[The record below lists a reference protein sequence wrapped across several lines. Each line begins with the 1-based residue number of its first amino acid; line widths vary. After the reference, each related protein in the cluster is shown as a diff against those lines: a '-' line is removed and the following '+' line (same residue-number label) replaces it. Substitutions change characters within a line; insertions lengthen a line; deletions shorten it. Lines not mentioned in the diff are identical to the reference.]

1 MLIDSRVP
9 EAITPL
15 GRKRKRT
22 LHDEFYEAIGRF
34 ALTWAHLEICLDLL
48 LLTTRI
54 NEANRHEPKRLP
66 YQLKAKIKKLRS
78 QIQTISG
85 PQQVAITEL
94 LNEIC
99 TLADTR
105 DDFIHGGII
114 DFYAEQG
121 VLAVTLARLLQP
133 SGRDR
138 RKPRKV
144 SAPDIIEVSDRIWEL
159 AGRLLDCAEAV

>member
-1 MLIDSRVP
+1 MHGTQAMTLRSRKP
-9 EAITPL
+9 E
-15 GRKRKRT
+15 RT
-22 LHDEFYEAIGRF
+22 LHDEFYAAVGRF
-34 ALTWAHLEICLDLL
+34 ALTWAHLEICLDLVL
-48 LLTTRI
+48 LKTRR
-54 NEANRHEPKRLP
+54 NEANRHKSKRLP
-66 YQLKAKIKKLRS
+66 YQLRAKITKLRS
-78 QIQTISG
+78 QIHTISG

-105 DDFIHGGII
+105 DDLIHGGII

-133 SGRDR
+133 SGGDR

-144 SAPDIIEVSDRIWEL
+144 SAPDIIEISDRIWEL

>member
-1 MLIDSRVP
+1 M
-9 EAITPL
+9 TPRR
-15 GRKRKRT
+15 RKRKRT
-22 LHDEFYEAIGRF
+22 LHDEFYAAVGRF

-48 LLTTRI
+48 LLQTRM
-54 NEANRHEPKRLP
+54 NDGNLHKSKRLP
-66 YQLKAKIKKLRS
+66 YQLRAKIKKLRS
-78 QIQTISG
+78 QIQTLSG
-85 PQQVAITEL
+85 PQQAAITKL
-94 LNEIC
+94 LDEIC

-114 DFYAEQG
+114 DFYAEEG

-133 SGRDR
+133 SSGDQR